1 MKHLAFLALGGLLLA
16 PLAEAASFDCERP
29 SARTGR

>member
-16 PLAEAASFDCERP
+16 PLAEAASFDC
-29 SARTGR
+29 